1 MRYIFLDTE
10 SANCFDNVYKLCE
23 IGYVITDEKL
33 NLLPGAADA
42 LINPGKGRDCRF
54 YLKGRK
60 NGRDLILA
68 HPYEKYFASP
78 TFDFFYDNLKFL
90 LTQKDVKVFFWA
102 GENDIQ
108 AIEDNCA
115 RYRLPLIS
123 FLSYDVQI
131 LLKRIA
137 QLKQVSKLEKTL
149 EDLGVDLSGITAHR
163 PDEDARM
170 TMMLLKVLCEK
181 EGNDVETLLKKYPEC
196 QRDSI
201 PAYEGMKKRHEEKME
216 RRRIAEEEKERLKPY
231 NDALNAIY
239 AQEIEEDYPFEKRFS
254 ISLNMKRHLDETLS
268 PVQEW
273 LSRGYRTLRG
283 LGVKYL
289 VCYDEEEVNLLKE
302 KLDTSNLIILTKEE
316 FEKVVQ

>member
-10 SANCFDNVYKLCE
+10 SANCFDDVYKLCE

-33 NLLPGAADA
+33 NLLPGTTDA

-78 TFDFFYDNLKFL
+78 TFDCFYDNLKFL
-90 LTQKDVKVFFWA
+90 LNQKDIKVFFWA

-115 RYRLPLIS
+115 RYHLPLIS

-131 LLKRIA
+131 LFRKVVKP
-137 QLKQVSKLEKTL
+137 KQIPNLQKAL

-181 EGNDVETLLKKYPEC
+181 EGKDVETLLKEHPEC
-196 QRDSI
+196 QRDSV
-201 PAYEGMKKRHEEKME
+201 PAYEEMKKRHEEKME
-216 RRRIAEEEKERLKPY
+216 RKRLAEEEKERLKPY
-231 NDALNAIY
+231 NDVLNAIY
-239 AQEIEEDYPFEKRFS
+239 AQEIEEGFPFEKRFS
-254 ISLNMKRHLDETLS
+254 ISVNMKRHLDETLS
-268 PVQEW
+268 LVQEW
-273 LSRGYRTLRG
+273 LSEGYRTLRG

-302 KLDTSNLIILTKEE
+302 KLDTSNLIILSKED
-316 FEKVVQ
+316 FETIIQ